1 MINRLPRQEIAR
13 WLVLLATGLWL
24 FHPFMT
30 GRQIGAGDA
39 LWYTHM
45 LADYVTQL
53 RAGIFPVFVG
63 QTDYAF
69 NGAVYPLRVA
79 PLYQHLAVAIDL
91 VTFRQ
96 LGFFALQHATVIV
109 CGFAGL
115 FVSYLALVRIAPAQ
129 RWAACGLAVL
139 YVSCPGVLG
148 TIVTQDLYMTW
159 MTVPILPVAVYG
171 IVRTFQHDDL
181 TAQAC
186 LAAALAALWQSHS
199 PIALWM
205 TLIAGGT
212 QAVRLLVLH
221 RHRDAWFRALAGV
234 ALFVV
239 LGLYPF
245 VSLASLRVPGATST
259 VTASLAHPEQIAAAV
274 RAVFPAI
281 LLPLSDHAR
290 TLADLQLGYGLW
302 LVLFAVIGASLLS
315 ARWDMRLLLVACLG
329 LLLLLLPVPFL
340 NDWLWLHLPE
350 TLRRITYYWPM
361 QRFYLILGA
370 LLAAAGQLALA
381 VLTDKRE
388 DEKTLA
394 AINSPS
400 PLTSP
405 LTFPLTLTLTLACG
419 WSLWEARQFIRA
431 GEERTASAEVSA
443 RDLRPENRLLMTH
456 AYGFL
461 PALPAYFS
469 HGVMDPSVETRL
481 LTRDKFEVMPPI
493 VGTVVQT
500 SDFQGQVDDN
510 PGVLKLTPTL
520 QLEPGQRYVLD
531 FEFSPH
537 RYAGVLQLSGRTFF
551 REYLLPQS
559 GEPRAFGTESANAK
573 SLSLWTTAAEPEVVT
588 LRFIPTGG
596 DKPGEFSNFARF
608 TFRKLDPTAG
618 PATVTSLLP
627 FRATVHPAA
636 DAWLETPRVYIPGYV
651 ATVDGHATEV
661 QRSPQGLV
669 MIPVTATTHEI
680 ELRYQGPIGLRV
692 SYWLSLFFW
701 VALVIIGLTRTYAE
715 ILKSRIG
722 HP

>member
-1 MINRLPRQEIAR
+1 VASLINRLPKPEIAR

-39 LWYTHM
+39 LWYAHM
-45 LADYVTQL
+45 LADYVIQL

-79 PLYQHLAVAIDL
+79 PLFQHLAGSIDL

-115 FVSYLALVRIAPAQ
+115 FASYLTLVGIAPSQ

-148 TIVTQDLYMTW
+148 TIYTQDLYMTW

-171 IVRTFQHDDL
+171 IVRTFQNDDL

-186 LAAALAALWQSHS
+186 LAAGLAALWLAHS

-221 RHRDAWFRALAGV
+221 RHRAAWLRALAGV

-302 LVLFAVIGASLLS
+302 LVLLAVIGASILS
-315 ARWDMRLLLVACLG
+315 ARWELPLLLVACLG
-329 LLLLLLPVPFL
+329 LLVLLLPVPFL

-361 QRFYLILGA
+361 QRFYLLLAVMLAAGGQIALDLLGGRYPRLRSVLGSA
-370 LLAAAGQLALA
+370 LLLG
-381 VLTDKRE
+381 
-388 DEKTLA
+388 
-394 AINSPS
+394 
-400 PLTSP
+400 
-405 LTFPLTLTLTLACG
+405 CG
-419 WSLWEARQFIRA
+419 WSLWETRQFIRA
-431 GEERTASAEVSA
+431 GEDRTASAEVSA

-469 HGVMDPSVETRL
+469 HGVMDPRAETRL
-481 LTRDKFEVMPPI
+481 LTRDQLEVMPSTA
-493 VGTVVQT
+493 GTVVLT
-500 SDFQGQVDDN
+500 GDFQGQVDDN
-510 PGVLKLTPTL
+510 PGVLKLTPAL
-520 QLEPGQRYVLD
+520 PLEPGQRYALD
-531 FEFSPH
+531 FEFGPH

-559 GEPRAFGTESANAK
+559 GEPRAFGTDAANDK
-573 SLSLWTTAAEPEVVT
+573 SLSLWTTTAEPEIVT
-588 LRFIPTGG
+588 LRFIPTDGS
-596 DKPGEFSNFARF
+596 KPVDFSDFARF
-608 TFRKLDPTAG
+608 TFRKIDPTAG
-618 PATVTSLLP
+618 PVTVTSLLP
-627 FRATVHPAA
+627 FRAEVHSAT
-636 DAWLETPRVYIPGYV
+636 DAWLETPRVFISGYG
-651 ATVDGHATEV
+651 ATVDGQPAEL

-669 MIPVTATTHEI
+669 MIPVTPTSHEI
-680 ELRYQGPIGLRV
+680 ELRYSAPIGLRV
-692 SYWLSLFFW
+692 SYWLSLFSW
-701 VALVIIGLTRTYAE
+701 MTLVIIVLPQKCLPKRNHG
-715 ILKSRIG
+715 
-722 HP
+722 